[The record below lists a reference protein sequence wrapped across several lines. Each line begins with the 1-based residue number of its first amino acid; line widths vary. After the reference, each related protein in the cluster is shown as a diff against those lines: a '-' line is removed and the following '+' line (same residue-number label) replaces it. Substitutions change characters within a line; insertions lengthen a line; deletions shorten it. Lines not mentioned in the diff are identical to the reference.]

1 MKIKLRKPKFKFNI
15 KNILSLFINI
25 GSNTLSQIFVLVI
38 ALLAVNIFSQNFFLR
53 IDLTEN
59 KTYTLSEGSKNILS
73 SLDDN
78 VVIQTYFSDNLP
90 PDVIPVIQDVKDIF
104 EEYARYSNGKVQVEN
119 VNPKNEDFKTKAREA
134 GVPEI
139 QFSELSAD
147 KFEVASGFLGASIEY
162 KEGKET
168 LELITDVTNLEYDTT
183 SRIYKLKIDE
193 KVKVGFLTGHGEKST
208 AADYSS
214 LTKIL
219 ETQFS
224 IEQVS
229 LAEGQPINPDEIKV
243 LVIASPTGEFS
254 DRDAFEIDQYIMRG
268 GRVVVLADLYRLDF
282 QNPVLNKT
290 AGTLNELLSS
300 YGVEISESVILDES
314 YLPIQSG
321 FVQITYPFWVL
332 AQAENINHE
341 NPALGKLETTAFFW
355 ANAVKDITNDE
366 QTFTSL
372 INTTNSAW
380 ELTGDTISADPS
392 QNWNVLNQKQF
403 TIAVLVEGKQSSK
416 YKGQEVPAIEQDEAA
431 ETAVEDKRTSE
442 DIRVDESENARI
454 VVIGDSDFI
463 ADDFIS
469 GTEQNS
475 VLFTNLLEWLS
486 GSEDLIAIR
495 SKNIQRRPLEVISEG
510 EKTFYKSAIVGV
522 VPVLLIAFGIGYNV
536 LRKRRKS
543 SI

>member
-1 MKIKLRKPKFKFNI
+1 MEIKLRKPKFKLNT
-15 KNILSLFINI
+15 KNILNLFINI

-38 ALLAVNIFSQNFFLR
+38 VLLVVNIFSQKFFLR

-59 KTYTLSEGSKNILS
+59 KTYTLSQGSINILS
-73 SLDDN
+73 SLEDT
-78 VVIQTYFSDNLP
+78 VVIKTYFSDNLP
-90 PDVIPVIQDVKDIF
+90 PDVIPVMQDVKDIF
-104 EEYARYSNGKVQVEN
+104 EEYARYSNGKVQVEIT
-119 VNPKNEDFKTKAREA
+119 NPKDEDFKTKAREA
-134 GVPEI
+134 GIPEI

-162 KEGKET
+162 KENKEA

-183 SRIYKLKIDE
+183 SRIYKLKTDE
-193 KVKVGFLTGHGEKST
+193 KTKVGFLTGHGEKST
-208 AADYSS
+208 LADFSS
-214 LTKIL
+214 LTKLL
-219 ETQFS
+219 ETQFA

-229 LAEGQPINPDEIKV
+229 LATGQPINPDEIKV
-243 LVIASPTGEFS
+243 LIIASPTGEFS
-254 DRDAFEIDQYIMRG
+254 ERDMFEIDQYIMRG

-290 AGTLNELLSS
+290 AGDLNKFLSS
-300 YGVEISESVILDES
+300 YGVEISEAVLLDES

-332 AQAENINHE
+332 AQAENINRE
-341 NPALGKLETTAFFW
+341 NPALNKLETTAFFW
-355 ANAVKDITNDE
+355 ANAVKDITNEE
-366 QTFTSL
+366 QIFTSL

-380 ELTGDTISADPS
+380 EMTGDTISADPS
-392 QNWNVLNQKQF
+392 QNWNILNQKQF
-403 TIAVLVEGKQSSK
+403 TLAALIEGKQSSK
-416 YKGQEVPAIEQDEAA
+416 FTGQEIPAIEQDESA
-431 ETAVEDKRTSE
+431 EIPIEDMRTSE
-442 DIRVDESENARI
+442 DVRVGETESARI

-510 EKTFYKSAIVGV
+510 EKTFYKSAIVGI

-536 LRKRRKS
+536 VRKRRKS